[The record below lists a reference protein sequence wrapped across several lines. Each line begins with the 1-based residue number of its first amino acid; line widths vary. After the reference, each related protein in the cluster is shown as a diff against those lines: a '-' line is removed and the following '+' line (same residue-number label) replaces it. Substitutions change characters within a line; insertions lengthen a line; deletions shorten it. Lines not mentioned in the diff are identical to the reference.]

1 MTMTDLGLVFLGFVG
16 GVATCGCFA
25 VLLIPRKR
33 KQPPIGW
40 ADEDH
45 QMPVVTTS
53 VLIRE
58 RNITL

>member
-1 MTMTDLGLVFLGFVG
+1 MSSIGLVLLGFIA
-16 GVATCGCFA
+16 GVAVCGCCA
-25 VLLIPRKR
+25 VLLLPRKR
-33 KQPPIGW
+33 KPQPPIGW

-45 QMPVVTTS
+45 QMPIVTTS

>member
-1 MTMTDLGLVFLGFVG
+1 MTLINIGLVLLGFVG
-16 GVATCGCFA
+16 GVAVCGCFA
-25 VLLIPRKR
+25 VLLVPRKR

-45 QMPVVTTS
+45 RPIVTTG